1 MAKTI
6 QLRNVRVNNLKE
18 VSVEIPHGQWLSV
31 CGLSGSGK
39 SSLAFD
45 TLYAEGQ
52 RRYIE
57 SLSPHTRQFMF
68 QLDRPDADG
77 IDGIPAAIAVRP
89 SKGKFGKKTTLGTA
103 SEITEYLRLAYAKI
117 GHLICPVCRLAVTSY
132 NPQSVADSIAS
143 IESGVRF
150 QIVYSV
156 NPDVEVLE
164 SLGEAMRAGFSR
176 AIVGDVV
183 VELARADREVAQ
195 TESAKSVKI
204 IVDRLKSGDTDESRL
219 RESIELAF
227 YCGSGN
233 CEIWF
238 ETQWHPSLKKR
249 LVDTR
254 TWYAN
259 SYSRDSVCGG
269 CARSFPRPEPRLF
282 SFQNSVG
289 ACPECQ
295 GIGCTK
301 DFPDQA
307 CATCNGLRLNEDAL
321 AFYVGDKNLGQ
332 LGDLTVDQTIDWLG
346 QLSLTEFQRKSVGN
360 LIAQV
365 SARLNY
371 LAQVGLG
378 YLNLDRSLR
387 SMSSGEVQRVS
398 LTAALSSTLVDLLY
412 VLDEPSLGLHAFDID
427 KLVEAIERLH
437 QRNNTVVV
445 VDHQPR
451 VIESAERIIEI
462 GPGAGQAGGEVVFDG
477 TREALLESDASL
489 TGQFLSGVRGVSS
502 GAENRRSSRGR
513 IKLVGAC
520 GNNLKNVH
528 VEFPLGCLCV
538 VTGVSGSGKSSLV
551 RQTLYAALCDRKQKS
566 VEDRLPYTEIFGDGH
581 VDEVVLV
588 DASPI
593 GRTARSNPV
602 TYVKAFD
609 DIRRTFAETVDA
621 KTRNI
626 KMGQFSFNVSGGR
639 CDKCEGAGQLV
650 IDMQFLGDLSVVC
663 DQCAG
668 LRYRDEV
675 LSVKYR
681 GRSIAEVLNMTVR
694 EAFSFFRGQP
704 KVQAKLKSLID
715 VGLDYICLGQPA
727 PSLSSGEAQ
736 RLKLGHY
743 LNASKSK
750 RVLFVMEEPTTG
762 LHMSDIN
769 RLLDCFG
776 ALLSVGHSMIVVEH
790 NLSLIKNADWIIDL
804 GPGAG
809 DAGGQVVAE
818 GTPEMVSK
826 VLASKTGAYL
836 QDELSSG

>member
-1 MAKTI
+1 MTKKI
-6 QLRNVRVNNLKE
+6 ELRNVRVNNLKE
-18 VSVEIPHGQWLSV
+18 VSVEIPHGQWLSI

-89 SKGKFGKKTTLGTA
+89 LQGKFGKKTTLGTS
-103 SEITEYLRLAYAKI
+103 SEITEYLRLAYSKI
-117 GHLICPVCRLAVTSY
+117 GRLICPECRIDVKRYS
-132 NPQSVADSIAS
+132 PQSVADSVAS
-143 IESGVRF
+143 IESGIRF
-150 QIVYSV
+150 QVVYPV
-156 NPDVEVLE
+156 NPEVEILE
-164 SLGEAMRAGFSR
+164 ALGEAMRAGFSR
-176 AIVGDVV
+176 AIVGDSI
-183 VELARADREVAQ
+183 VELARADRDLVGNA
-195 TESAKSVKI
+195 SALPVWI
-204 IVDRLKSGDTDESRL
+204 VVDRLKSGGSDSSRL

-227 YCGSGN
+227 YCGAGK

-238 ETQWHPSLKKR
+238 EKQWQPNLRERSVEAKS
-249 LVDTR
+249 
-254 TWYAN
+254 WYVN
-259 SYSRDSVCGG
+259 VYSRESVCAS
-269 CARSFPRPEPRLF
+269 CSRSFPRPEPRLF
-282 SFQNSVG
+282 SFQNSTG
-289 ACPECQ
+289 ACSDCEGVGYTKELTDQVCQ
-295 GIGCTK
+295 RC
-301 DFPDQA
+301 D
-307 CATCNGLRLNEDAL
+307 GLRLNDDAL
-321 AFYVGDKNLGQ
+321 SFHIGDENLGQ
-332 LGDLTVDQTIDWLG
+332 VGKLTVDQTIEWLQ
-346 QLSLTEFQRKSVGN
+346 QLSLTEFERKMVDSLV
-360 LIAQV
+360 AQI

-371 LAQVGLG
+371 LSQVGLG

-387 SMSSGEVQRVS
+387 TMSSGEVQRVS
-398 LTAALSSTLVDLLY
+398 LTAALSATLVNLLY
-412 VLDEPSLGLHAFDID
+412 VLDEPSLGLHAFDIE
-427 KLVEAIERLH
+427 KLVGAIGRLH

-445 VDHQPR
+445 VDHEPR
-451 VIESAERIIEI
+451 VIEAAERIIEI
-462 GPGAGQAGGEVVFDG
+462 GPGAGRSGGEIVFDG
-477 TREALLESDASL
+477 TSESLLESDSSL

-502 GAENRRSSRGR
+502 GAENRRSPRGR
-513 IKLVGAC
+513 IKLVGAR

-538 VTGVSGSGKSSLV
+538 VTGVSGAGKSSLV
-551 RQTLYAALCDRKQKS
+551 QQTLYAALCERKQKAA
-566 VEDRLPYTEIFGDGH
+566 EAALPYEEIFGDGH
-581 VDEVVLV
+581 VDEVVLL

-609 DIRRTFAETVDA
+609 DIRRTFAETIDA

-626 KMGQFSFNVSGGR
+626 KIGQFSFNVSGGR
-639 CDKCEGAGQLV
+639 CDKCEGAGELV
-650 IDMQFLGDLSVVC
+650 IDMQFLGDLSIVC

-668 LRYRDEV
+668 LRYREEV

-681 GRSIAEVLNMTVR
+681 GKSIAEVLGMTVR

-715 VGLDYICLGQPA
+715 VGLDYVCLGQPA

-750 RVLFVMEEPTTG
+750 RVLFIMEEPTTG
-762 LHMSDIN
+762 LHMSDVN

-776 ALLSVGHSMIVVEH
+776 ALLSVGHSMVVVEH
-790 NLSLIKNADWIIDL
+790 NLSFIKNADWIVDL

-809 DAGGQVVAE
+809 EDGGQVVAE

-826 VLASKTGAYL
+826 VPGSRTGVYL
-836 QDELSSG
+836 CEELSRG

>member
-1 MAKTI
+1 MTKKI

-18 VSVEIPHGQWLSV
+18 VSVEIPHGQWLSI

-89 SKGKFGKKTTLGTA
+89 SQGKFGKKTTLGTA
-103 SEITEYLRLAYAKI
+103 SEITEYLRLAFSKI
-117 GHLICPVCRLAVTSY
+117 GHLICPACRIDVKSY
-132 NPQSVADSIAS
+132 NPQSVAESIAS
-143 IESGVRF
+143 MESGIRF
-150 QIVYSV
+150 QIVYPV
-156 NPDVEVLE
+156 NPEVEILE

-176 AIVGDVV
+176 AIVGETI
-183 VELARADREVAQ
+183 VELARADRDLAQ
-195 TESAKSVKI
+195 TESATPVWI
-204 IVDRLKSGDTDESRL
+204 IVDRLKSGDSDASRL
-219 RESIELAF
+219 RESLELAF
-227 YCGSGN
+227 YCGIGQ

-238 ETQWHPSLKKR
+238 EKQWQSSLKKR
-249 LVDTR
+249 LVDGR
-254 TWYAN
+254 AWYVN
-259 SYSRDSVCGG
+259 SYSRDSVCGS
-269 CARSFPRPEPRLF
+269 CLRSFPRPEPRLF
-282 SFQNSVG
+282 SFQNSTG
-289 ACPECQ
+289 ACSGCQ
-295 GIGCTK
+295 GLGYAK
-301 DFPDQA
+301 DLPAEVCQQCD
-307 CATCNGLRLNEDAL
+307 GLRLNEDAL
-321 AFYVGDKNLGQ
+321 SFHVGDKNLGQ
-332 LGDLTVDQTIDWLG
+332 LGQLTVAQTIDWSE
-346 QLSLTEFQRKSVGN
+346 QLLLTEFERKSVGS
-360 LIAQV
+360 LIAQI

-371 LAQVGLG
+371 LNQVGLG

-398 LTAALSSTLVDLLY
+398 LTAALSSTLVNLLY
-412 VLDEPSLGLHAFDID
+412 VLDEPSLGLHAFDIE
-427 KLVEAIERLH
+427 KLVEAIGRLH

-477 TREALLESDASL
+477 TSEALLESDASL
-489 TGQFLSGVRGVSS
+489 TGQFLSGARGVSS

-520 GNNLKNVH
+520 GNNLKNIH

-538 VTGVSGSGKSSLV
+538 VTGVSGAGKSSLV
-551 RQTLYAALCDRKQKS
+551 QQTLYAALCDRKQKTS
-566 VEDRLPYTEIFGDGH
+566 EAGLPYGEIFGDGH

-609 DIRRTFAETVDA
+609 DIRRTFAETIDA

-626 KMGQFSFNVSGGR
+626 KVGQFSFNVSGGR
-639 CDKCEGAGQLV
+639 CDKCEGAGELV
-650 IDMQFLGDLSVVC
+650 IDMQFMGDLSIVC

-668 LRYRDEV
+668 LRYRDEI

-681 GRSIAEVLNMTVR
+681 GKSIAEVLGMTVR

-715 VGLDYICLGQPA
+715 VGLDYVCLGQPA

-750 RVLFVMEEPTTG
+750 RVLFIMEEPTTG

-790 NLSLIKNADWIIDL
+790 NLSLIKNADWIVDL

-809 DAGGQVVAE
+809 EEGGQVVAE
-818 GTPEMVSK
+818 GTPEMVSN
-826 VLASKTGAYL
+826 VPASKTGVYL
-836 QDELSSG
+836 RDELARG

>member
-1 MAKTI
+1 MAKQI

-18 VSVEIPHGQWLSV
+18 VSLEVPHGQWLSI

-77 IDGIPAAIAVRP
+77 IAGIPAAIAVRP
-89 SKGKFGKKTTLGTA
+89 SQGKFGKKTTLGTA
-103 SEITEYLRLAYAKI
+103 SDITEYLRLTYSKI
-117 GHLICPVCRLAVTSY
+117 GRLICPACRIKVTSH
-132 NPQSVADSIAS
+132 NPQSVAESLEA
-143 IESGVRF
+143 IECGVRF
-150 QIVYSV
+150 QIVYPVS
-156 NPDVEVLE
+156 PEVEMLE
-164 SLGEAMRAGFSR
+164 ALGEAMRAGFPR
-176 AIVGDVV
+176 AIVGDVT
-183 VELARADREVAQ
+183 VELLRADRDLAQ
-195 TESAKSVKI
+195 TGNVKPI
-204 IVDRLKSGDTDESRL
+204 RIVVDRLKSGGADASRL

-227 YCGSGN
+227 YCGVGN

-238 ETQWHPSLKKR
+238 EKQWQPNMKECS
-249 LVDTR
+249 VDGR
-254 TWYAN
+254 IWYVN
-259 SYSRDSVCGG
+259 SYSRDSVCSA
-269 CARSFPRPEPRLF
+269 CSRSFLRPEPRLF
-282 SFQNSVG
+282 SFQNSAG
-289 ACPECQ
+289 ACVGCQ
-295 GIGCTK
+295 GVGFEK
-301 DFPDQA
+301 DSPEQA
-307 CATCNGLRLNEDAL
+307 CLQCGGLRLNQDAL
-321 AFYVGDKNLGQ
+321 SYHVGDKNLGQ
-332 LGDLTVDQTIDWLG
+332 LGKLTVDQAIEWLE
-346 QLSLTEFQRKSVGN
+346 QLLLTEFERKSIGMLLVQ
-360 LIAQV
+360 I
-365 SARLNY
+365 SARLDY

-427 KLVEAIERLH
+427 KLVEAIRSLH
-437 QRNNTVVV
+437 HRNNTVVV

-451 VIESAERIIEI
+451 IIESAERIIEI
-462 GPGAGQAGGEVVFDG
+462 GPGAGQAGGDIVFDG
-477 TREALLESDASL
+477 TREALLNSEVSL
-489 TGQFLSGVRGVSS
+489 TGQFLSGVRGISS
-502 GAENRRSSRGR
+502 GSGNRRSSRGR

-538 VTGVSGSGKSSLV
+538 VTGVSGAGKSSLV
-551 RQTLYAALCDRKQKS
+551 RQTLYAALCDRKQKT
-566 VEDRLPYTEIFGDGH
+566 VEDRLPYGEIFGEGH
-581 VDEVVLV
+581 IDEVVLV

-639 CDKCEGAGQLV
+639 CDKCEGAGELV
-650 IDMQFLGDLSVVC
+650 IDMQFLGDLSVAC

-681 GRSIAEVLNMTVR
+681 GKSIAEVLKMTVR

-809 DAGGQVVAE
+809 EAGGQVVAE
-818 GTPEMVSK
+818 GTPERVAQVSN
-826 VLASKTGAYL
+826 SKTGVYL
-836 QDELSSG
+836 QEELARG

>member
-1 MAKTI
+1 MAKQI

-18 VSVEIPHGQWLSV
+18 VSVEIPHGQWLSI

-77 IDGIPAAIAVRP
+77 IEGIPAAIAVRP
-89 SKGKFGKKTTLGTA
+89 SQGKFGKKTTLGTA
-103 SEITEYLRLAYAKI
+103 SEITEYLRLVYSKI
-117 GHLICPVCRLAVTSY
+117 GHLICPACRIEVTSY
-132 NPQSVADSIAS
+132 NPQSVAATLAS

-150 QIVYSV
+150 QIVYPVS
-156 NPDVEVLE
+156 PEVEVLE
-164 SLGEAMRAGFSR
+164 ALGEAMRAGFSR
-176 AIVGDVV
+176 AIVGDVT
-183 VELARADREVAQ
+183 VELLRADRDLGK
-195 TESAKSVKI
+195 TENSKPVRI
-204 IVDRLKSGDTDESRL
+204 VVDRLKTGGTDASRL

-227 YCGSGN
+227 YCGVGN

-238 ETQWHPSLKKR
+238 DKQWQPKMKECS
-249 LVDTR
+249 VDGR

-259 SYSRDSVCGG
+259 SYSRDSVCSA
-269 CARSFPRPEPRLF
+269 CSRSFLRPEPRLF
-282 SFQNSVG
+282 SFQNSAG
-289 ACPECQ
+289 ACPGCQ
-295 GIGCTK
+295 GVGCEK
-301 DFPDQA
+301 DLPEQA
-307 CATCNGLRLNEDAL
+307 CLQCGGLRLNQDAL
-321 AFYVGDKNLGQ
+321 SYHVGDKNLGQ
-332 LGDLTVDQTIDWLG
+332 LGKLTVDQAIEWTE
-346 QLSLTEFQRKSVGN
+346 QLLLTEFERKSIGMLLVQ
-360 LIAQV
+360 I

-412 VLDEPSLGLHAFDID
+412 VLDEPSLGLHPFDID
-427 KLVEAIERLH
+427 KLVEAIRRLH

-451 VIESAERIIEI
+451 IIESAERVIEI
-462 GPGAGQAGGEVVFDG
+462 GPGAGQAGGDIVFDG
-477 TREALLESDASL
+477 TREALLSSEVSL

-502 GAENRRSSRGR
+502 GAENRRPSRGR

-520 GNNLKNVH
+520 GNNLKNIH

-538 VTGVSGSGKSSLV
+538 VTGVSGAGKSSLV
-551 RQTLYAALCDRKQKS
+551 RQTLYAALCERKQKT
-566 VEDRLPYTEIFGDGH
+566 VEDRLPYGEIFGDGH

-626 KMGQFSFNVSGGR
+626 KIGQFSFNVSGGR
-639 CDKCEGAGQLV
+639 CDKCEGAGELV
-650 IDMQFLGDLSVVC
+650 IDMQFLGDLSVAC
-663 DQCAG
+663 DQCGG

-681 GRSIAEVLNMTVR
+681 GKSIAEVLKMTVR

-809 DAGGQVVAE
+809 EAGGQVVAE
-818 GTPEMVSK
+818 GTPESVAQVSN
-826 VLASKTGAYL
+826 SKTGAYL
-836 QDELSSG
+836 QEELARG

>member
-1 MAKTI
+1 MAKQI

-18 VSVEIPHGQWLSV
+18 VSVGIPHGQWLSV

-68 QLDRPDADG
+68 QLDRPAADG

-89 SKGKFGKKTTLGTA
+89 SQGKFGKKTTLGTA
-103 SEITEYLRLAYAKI
+103 SEITEYFRIAYSKV
-117 GHLICPVCRLAVTSY
+117 GQLICPACRIGVTSD
-132 NPQSVADSIAS
+132 NPQSVAHSIAS
-143 IESGVRF
+143 LESGVRF
-150 QIVYSV
+150 QIVYPIG
-156 NPDVEVLE
+156 PDVEVLE
-164 SLGEAMRAGFSR
+164 ALGEAMRAGFSR
-176 AIVGDVV
+176 AIVGDAV
-183 VELARADREVAQ
+183 VELARADQEVKP
-195 TESAKSVKI
+195 TEDSNTVRI
-204 IVDRLKSGDTDESRL
+204 IVDRLKTGDSDLSRL
-219 RESIELAF
+219 RESVELAF
-227 YCGSGN
+227 YCGDGT

-238 ETQWHPSLKKR
+238 ENQWNPNLKER
-249 LVDTR
+249 SVGQR
-254 TWYAN
+254 NWYSQ
-259 SYSRDSVCGG
+259 SYSRDSVCGT
-269 CARSFPRPEPRLF
+269 CSREFQRPEPRLF
-282 SFQNSVG
+282 SFQNSAG

-295 GIGCTK
+295 GVGTVK
-301 DFPDQA
+301 DFPNQA
-307 CATCNGLRLNEDAL
+307 CEQCDGLRLNGDAL
-321 AFYVGDKNLGQ
+321 AFYVGEKNLGQ
-332 LGDLTVDQTIDWLG
+332 LGKLTVDQTLEWLE
-346 QLSLTEFQRKSVGN
+346 QLAFTDFEQKSMGSLIVQ
-360 LIAQV
+360 I

-371 LAQVGLG
+371 LSQVGLG

-412 VLDEPSLGLHAFDID
+412 VLDEPSLGLHAFDIE
-427 KLVEAIERLH
+427 KLVEAIGRLH

-451 VIESAERIIEI
+451 IIEAAERIIEI
-462 GPGAGQAGGEVVFDG
+462 GPGAGHAGGEIVFDG
-477 TREALLESDASL
+477 TSEALLQSDTSL
-489 TGQFLSGVRGVSS
+489 TGQFLSGIRGVSS
-502 GAENRRSSRGR
+502 GAENRRSPRGR

-520 GNNLKNVH
+520 GNNLKNIQ

-538 VTGVSGSGKSSLV
+538 VTGVSGAGKSSLV
-551 RQTLYAALCDRKQKS
+551 RQTLYPALCDRKQKT
-566 VEDRLPYTEIFGDGH
+566 VEDTLPYGDIFGDGH

-588 DASPI
+588 DSSPI

-639 CDKCEGAGQLV
+639 CDKCEGAGELV

-681 GRSIAEVLNMTVR
+681 GKSIADVLDMTVR

-750 RVLFVMEEPTTG
+750 RVLFLMEEPTTG

-769 RLLDCFG
+769 RLLDCFN

-809 DAGGQVVAE
+809 VDGGQVVAE
-818 GTPEMVSK
+818 GTPEMVAK
-826 VLASKTGAYL
+826 VSLSKTGIYL
-836 QDELSSG
+836 QDELARG

>member
-1 MAKTI
+1 MAKQI

-18 VSVEIPHGQWLSV
+18 VSLEVPHGQWLSI

-77 IDGIPAAIAVRP
+77 IAGIPAAIAVRP
-89 SKGKFGKKTTLGTA
+89 SQGKFGKKTTLGTA
-103 SEITEYLRLAYAKI
+103 SEITEYFRLTYSKI
-117 GHLICPVCRLAVTSY
+117 GHLICPACRIKVTSH
-132 NPQSVADSIAS
+132 NPQSVAESLGA

-150 QIVYSV
+150 QIVYPVS
-156 NPDVEVLE
+156 PEVEMLE
-164 SLGEAMRAGFSR
+164 ALGEAMRAGFPR
-176 AIVGDVV
+176 AIVGDVT
-183 VELARADREVAQ
+183 VELLRADRDLAQ
-195 TESAKSVKI
+195 TGNVKPI
-204 IVDRLKSGDTDESRL
+204 RIVVDRLKSGGADASRL

-227 YCGSGN
+227 YCGVGN

-238 ETQWHPSLKKR
+238 EKQWQPNMKECS
-249 LVDTR
+249 VDGR
-254 TWYAN
+254 TWYVN
-259 SYSRDSVCGG
+259 SYSRDSVCNA
-269 CARSFPRPEPRLF
+269 CSRSFLRPEPRLF
-282 SFQNSVG
+282 SFQNSAG
-289 ACPECQ
+289 ACVGCQ
-295 GIGCTK
+295 GVGFEK
-301 DFPDQA
+301 DSPEQA
-307 CATCNGLRLNEDAL
+307 CLQCGGLRLNQDAL
-321 AFYVGDKNLGQ
+321 SYHVGDKNLGQ
-332 LGDLTVDQTIDWLG
+332 LGKLTVDQAIEWLE
-346 QLSLTEFQRKSVGN
+346 QLLLTEFERKSIGMLLVQ
-360 LIAQV
+360 I
-365 SARLNY
+365 SAKLDY
-371 LAQVGLG
+371 LTQVGLG

-427 KLVEAIERLH
+427 KLVEAIRSLH

-451 VIESAERIIEI
+451 IIESAERIIEI
-462 GPGAGQAGGEVVFDG
+462 GPGAGQAGGDIVFDG
-477 TREALLESDASL
+477 TREALLNSEVSL
-489 TGQFLSGVRGVSS
+489 TGQFLSGVRGISS
-502 GAENRRSSRGR
+502 GSENRRSSRGR

-538 VTGVSGSGKSSLV
+538 VTGVSGAGKSSLV
-551 RQTLYAALCDRKQKS
+551 RQTLYAALCDRKQKTA
-566 VEDRLPYTEIFGDGH
+566 EDRLPYGEIFGEGH
-581 VDEVVLV
+581 IDEVVLL

-639 CDKCEGAGQLV
+639 CDKCEGAGELV
-650 IDMQFLGDLSVVC
+650 IDMQFLGDLSVAC

-681 GRSIAEVLNMTVR
+681 GKSIADVLKMTVR

-809 DAGGQVVAE
+809 EAGGQVVAE
-818 GTPEMVSK
+818 GTPERVAQVSN
-826 VLASKTGAYL
+826 SKTGVYL
-836 QDELSSG
+836 QEELARG